1 MTYAYDSRMDNV
13 LITGA
18 SSGIGEGCALK
29 LDALGYRVFAGVR
42 KQTDGEALREKSSG
56 RLTPVSLDV
65 TSADSIAGAVAALG
79 GVTLA
84 GLVNNAGV
92 AIAGPLELVPMDLW
106 RRQMEV
112 NVMGPVAVTQAFL
125 PQLRAGRGRIV
136 NIGSIAGRSALP
148 LAGPYCASKHALEGL
163 TDSLRMEV
171 RRWGITVSIVEPGAV
186 KTPIWDKSLGDA
198 DELRRQAKPE
208 LFELYRAQV
217 EKMLKVVQVAART
230 GSPVEDV
237 VKAVEHALTSARPK
251 TRYVVGR
258 DAKIRMLLN
267 RLPDLTRDS
276 LILKQI
282 EKM

>member
-1 MTYAYDSRMDNV
+1 MDVHQKNV

-18 SSGIGEGCALK
+18 SSGIGEGCSLR

-42 KQTDGEALREKSSG
+42 KPTDGESLRGKSSG
-56 RLTPVSLDV
+56 RLTPVSLEV
-65 TSADSIAGAVAALG
+65 TSADSISGAVAALG
-79 GVTLA
+79 GVPLA

-171 RRWGITVSIVEPGAV
+171 KRWGITVSIVEPGAV

-198 DELRRQAKPE
+198 DELRRQAKPD
-208 LFELYRAQV
+208 LFELYRALV

-237 VKAVEHALTSARPK
+237 AKAVEHALTSARPK

>member
-1 MTYAYDSRMDNV
+1 MDVHQKNV

-18 SSGIGEGCALK
+18 SSGIGEGCALR

-42 KQTDGEALREKSSG
+42 KPADGDALRGKSSG

-65 TSADSIAGAVAALG
+65 TSAESIAGAVAALG
-79 GVTLA
+79 GVPLA

-171 RRWGITVSIVEPGAV
+171 KRWGITVSIVEPGAV

-208 LFELYRAQV
+208 LFELYAALV
-217 EKMLKVVQVAART
+217 EKMLKAVQVTART
-230 GSPVEDV
+230 GVPVEEV

-258 DAKIRMLLN
+258 DAKTRMLLN
-267 RLPDLTRDS
+267 WLPDLTRDS

>member
-1 MTYAYDSRMDNV
+1 MDDTQRNV

-18 SSGIGEGCALK
+18 STGIGEGCALR

-42 KQTDGEALREKSSG
+42 KSADGEALRAKSSA

-65 TSADSIAGAVAALG
+65 TSADSIAGAVEALG
-79 GVTLA
+79 GVPLA

-136 NIGSIAGRSALP
+136 NMGSVAGRSALP

-163 TDSLRMEV
+163 SDSLRMEV
-171 RRWGITVSIVEPGAV
+171 KRWGISVSIVEPGAV

-198 DELRRQAKPE
+198 DELRRQAQPE
-208 LFELYRAQV
+208 LFELYRTLV

-237 VKAVEHALTSARPK
+237 VRAVEHALTSAKPK

-258 DAKIRMLLN
+258 DARLRMLLN
-267 RLPDLTRDS
+267 KLPDRTIDS
-276 LILKQI
+276 LIMKQI
-282 EKM
+282 EKA